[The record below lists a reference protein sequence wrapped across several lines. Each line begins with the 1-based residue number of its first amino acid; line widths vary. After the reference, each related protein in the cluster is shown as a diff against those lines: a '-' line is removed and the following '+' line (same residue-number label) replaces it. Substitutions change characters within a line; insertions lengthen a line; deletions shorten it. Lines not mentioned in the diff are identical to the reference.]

1 MVYRRSIAIGV
12 LFLVLSGL
20 LSALIFRLSLGPC
33 PTGTFSCDRGL
44 LCVSQRQICDHRQD
58 CVDGSDEHPVECG
71 LLYGSK
77 DMTNKIVTNAIK
89 QKHRIPV
96 TTNLTADPFWHNN
109 SKIQGKVLSPI
120 GKNANRLIVK
130 KMCKPESNNNG
141 LSNNKA
147 DTLSNNCEISTY
159 PEACVCRQH
168 TLLYCGPNSNLTHIP
183 MSGDKIT
190 NLIIMQNNLTLQ
202 QNAFS
207 SYKNLRRLK
216 LKYNNLTDIPLGLFH
231 RLQALER
238 LDIRHNS
245 IAQLPKGIFR
255 GLQAV
260 QWLFLSS
267 NGLKR
272 IPINEMA
279 IELPLLEWLVLSDN
293 LLTLDNERFPR
304 LNLLLELNLNDNLIT
319 YIHPKAFYGLHNIR
333 DIRLV
338 GNPLKYLSSHTFLSN
353 QYLEALSLGYTPLQ
367 IHSSLLR
374 HLNVSYLNLTG
385 IPFGSIDFESINVMT
400 NLKYIIYDRFYYCSM
415 TPYVRMCRPISDGL
429 STFHDLLSKPVLRY
443 SVWIMAFITITGNIM
458 VLWGR
463 FTYRDE
469 NVAVAMVIRNL
480 AFADLLMGFYL
491 LTIGILDYSYRDEYH
506 RVALDWITSWQC
518 VAVGIL
524 AVSSS
529 EVSLLILA
537 FMSLE
542 RFLLIADPF
551 RSHHRISSKTILITL
566 IIIWIMGIV
575 LAVAPVILWQSSTKY
590 YGTYSGICFPL
601 HIQEPY
607 PLGWQYSAFLFLG
620 INLSLLLIITL
631 LYIALLVSIWR
642 TRKATP
648 LALLEYELAVK
659 FFFIVLADIL
669 CWAPIIAMK
678 IWVFFN
684 YNISNDI
691 YAWLVVFV
699 LPLNSAIN
707 PLLYTFTTPKYRN
720 QILSHNWK
728 NIISRRR
735 EKSSRDT
742 NTATGSSNLESYTLF
757 EAKPCPAAAL
767 K

>member
-96 TTNLTADPFWHNN
+96 TTADPFWHNN

-304 LNLLLELNLNDNLIT
+304 LNLLLEL
-319 YIHPKAFYGLHNIR
+319 
-333 DIRLV
+333 
-338 GNPLKYLSSHTFLSN
+338 
-353 QYLEALSLGYTPLQ
+353 SLGYTPLQ

-415 TPYVRMCRPISDGL
+415 TPNVRMCRPISDGL

-648 LALLEYELAVK
+648 LALLEYEFAVK

-728 NIISRRR
+728 KIISRRR

>member
-1 MVYRRSIAIGV
+1 KSYSN
-12 LFLVLSGL
+12 L
-20 LSALIFRLSLGPC
+20 LLCIPTNSLRKFFFRL
-33 PTGTFSCDRGL
+33 
-44 LCVSQRQICDHRQD
+44 
-58 CVDGSDEHPVECG
+58 E
-71 LLYGSK
+71 
-77 DMTNKIVTNAIK
+77 VT
-89 QKHRIPV
+89 
-96 TTNLTADPFWHNN
+96 
-109 SKIQGKVLSPI
+109 
-120 GKNANRLIVK
+120 
-130 KMCKPESNNNG
+130 
-141 LSNNKA
+141 
-147 DTLSNNCEISTY
+147 TY
-159 PEACVCRQH
+159 PEACTCWQR
-168 TLLYCGPNSNLTHIP
+168 TLLYCGPNSKLTHIP
-183 MSGDKIT
+183 MSGEKIT

-202 QNAFS
+202 RNAFS

-216 LKYNNLTDIPLGLFH
+216 LKYNNLTDIPLGLFD

-245 IAQLPKGIFR
+245 IDQLPKGIFR

-267 NGLKR
+267 NRLKHM
-272 IPINEMA
+272 PIDEMA
-279 IELPLLEWLVLSDN
+279 VELPLLEWLVLSDN
-293 LLTLDNERFPR
+293 LLTLDNDRFPR
-304 LNLLLELNLNDNLIT
+304 LNLLLELNLNYNLIT
-319 YIHPKAFYGLHNIR
+319 YIHPKAFYGLRNIR

-338 GNPLKYLSSHTFLSN
+338 GNPLKYLSSHTFLAN

-367 IHSSLLR
+367 IHGSFLR
-374 HLNVSYLNLTG
+374 QLNVSYLNLTG
-385 IPFGSIDFESINVMT
+385 IPFGSIDFETINVMT

-415 TPYVRMCRPISDGL
+415 TPNVRMCRPISDGL
-429 STFHDLLSKPVLRY
+429 STFRDLLSKPVLRY
-443 SVWIMAFITITGNIM
+443 SVWIMAFITLTGNIM

-463 FTYRDE
+463 FIYRDE
-469 NVAVAMVIRNL
+469 NVTLAMVIRNL

-551 RSHHRISSKTILITL
+551 RGHHSISSKTIFITL
-566 IIIWIMGIV
+566 IIIWIMGAS

-631 LYIALLVSIWR
+631 LYTALLVSIWR

-648 LALLEYELAVK
+648 LPLLECEFAVK

-684 YNISNDI
+684 YSISNDI

-720 QILSHNWK
+720 RILPQDWK
-728 NIISRRR
+728 KIISRRR
-735 EKSSRDT
+735 EKSSRDI
-742 NTATGSSNLESYTLF
+742 NTAMGSSNPGSAQKFT
-757 EAKPCPAAAL
+757 
-767 K
+767 

>member
-1 MVYRRSIAIGV
+1 
-12 LFLVLSGL
+12 
-20 LSALIFRLSLGPC
+20 
-33 PTGTFSCDRGL
+33 
-44 LCVSQRQICDHRQD
+44 
-58 CVDGSDEHPVECG
+58 
-71 LLYGSK
+71 
-77 DMTNKIVTNAIK
+77 
-89 QKHRIPV
+89 
-96 TTNLTADPFWHNN
+96 
-109 SKIQGKVLSPI
+109 
-120 GKNANRLIVK
+120 
-130 KMCKPESNNNG
+130 
-141 LSNNKA
+141 
-147 DTLSNNCEISTY
+147 
-159 PEACVCRQH
+159 
-168 TLLYCGPNSNLTHIP
+168 
-183 MSGDKIT
+183 IT

-202 QNAFS
+202 RNAFS

-216 LKYNNLTDIPLGLFH
+216 LKYNNLTDIPLGMFH

-238 LDIRHNS
+238 LDIRHNN
-245 IAQLPKGIFR
+245 IDQLPKGIFR

-267 NGLKR
+267 NRLKR
-272 IPINEMA
+272 MPINEMA
-279 IELPLLEWLVLSDN
+279 VELPLLEWLVLSDN
-293 LLTLDNERFPR
+293 LLTLDNDRFPR
-304 LNLLLELNLNDNLIT
+304 LNLLLEL
-319 YIHPKAFYGLHNIR
+319 
-333 DIRLV
+333 RLV
-338 GNPLKYLSSHTFLSN
+338 GNPLKYLSSHTFLTN

-367 IHSSLLR
+367 IHGSFLR
-374 HLNVSYLNLTG
+374 QLNVSYLNLTG
-385 IPFGSIDFESINVMT
+385 IPFGSIDFETINVMT

-415 TPYVRMCRPISDGL
+415 TPNVRMCRPISDGL
-429 STFHDLLSKPVLRY
+429 STFRDLLSKPVLRY
-443 SVWIMAFITITGNIM
+443 SVWIMALVTLTGNIM

-463 FTYRDE
+463 FIYRDE
-469 NVAVAMVIRNL
+469 NVTVAMVIRNL

-551 RSHHRISSKTILITL
+551 RGHHRISSKTIFITL
-566 IIIWIMGIV
+566 IIIWIMGAS

-620 INLSLLLIITL
+620 INLSLLLTITL
-631 LYIALLVSIWR
+631 LYTALLVSIWR

-648 LALLEYELAVK
+648 LPLLEY
-659 FFFIVLADIL
+659 
-669 CWAPIIAMK
+669 
-678 IWVFFN
+678 
-684 YNISNDI
+684 DI

-720 QILSHNWK
+720 RILPQDWK
-728 NIISRRR
+728 EIISRRR
-735 EKSSRDT
+735 EKSSRDI
-742 NTATGSSNLESYTLF
+742 NTAMGSSNPGGAQKFT
-757 EAKPCPAAAL
+757 
-767 K
+767 

>member
-304 LNLLLELNLNDNLIT
+304 LNLLLE
-319 YIHPKAFYGLHNIR
+319 
-333 DIRLV
+333 
-338 GNPLKYLSSHTFLSN
+338 
-353 QYLEALSLGYTPLQ
+353 LSLGYTPLQ